1 MLILKYCNVYQCDVV
16 ILGPPGRP
24 MGPLV
29 VKDVTADSAL
39 LSWNKPEDNGGDD
52 ILGYV
57 IEKLDTR
64 TGEWEKVIVIELYL
78 NRGVKPFGPIRRQ
91 DAKIGGCSL
100 SISPITFVQGRGL
113 NSESS

>member
-1 MLILKYCNVYQCDVV
+1 
-16 ILGPPGRP
+16 

-64 TGEWEKVIVIELYL
+64 TGEWEKVIVLELYL
-78 NRGVKPFGPIRRQ
+78 NRVVKPFGPIKRQ
-91 DAKIGGCSL
+91 DTKLGGCHL
-100 SISPITFVQGRGL
+100 SFHPLLLYRG
-113 NSESS
+113 EG